1 MAAESIILAD
11 GNVELMFLQQQ
22 GADPFTGTPSREAQI
37 IEVANR
43 LASFI
48 AEARETL
55 DIAIYD
61 FRLHDQA
68 ASIIAKALKARAQA
82 GVIVRIAYDALSEPP
97 PNTNAIPSSAPAIL
111 EADKK
116 PPGTESFVQSLGS
129 FAQLKGITG
138 YRVLMHSKYI
148 VRDAA
153 SDRGALMTGSANFT
167 NDSWGL
173 QENNLL
179 SVRSQPLALQYAQD
193 FSKLWSRGKI
203 VEANGNR
210 EMGAAIFI
218 AGVRVSAGF
227 TPLES
232 AAIVKEIVGAIA
244 GARERL
250 LVASVVISSGPVLA
264 ALSEAL
270 DRGVHLQGL
279 YDGPQMDE
287 VERQWKEA
295 HVGAEKLNTWRKVAG
310 ALRRKNSLPYDRFKP
325 HNPHNF
331 MHNKLVLADD
341 LVVTGSFNLSN
352 HALSNAENV
361 LFLRHTD
368 VAAKYDAYLRQ
379 LIELYAFDK
388 HAPLA

>member
-1 MAAESIILAD
+1 MVAKSVILAD
-11 GNVELMFLQQQ
+11 GDVELMFLQQQ

-43 LASFI
+43 IASFI

-55 DIAIYD
+55 DVAIYD
-61 FRLHDQA
+61 FRLNDQA
-68 ASIIAKALKARAQA
+68 AAIIAKALKTRAEA

-97 PNTNAIPSSAPAIL
+97 PSTNAVPSGAPAIL

-116 PPGTESFVQSLGS
+116 PPGTASFVQSLRG

-153 SDRGALMTGSANFT
+153 SARGALMTGSANFT

-179 SVRSQPLALQYAQD
+179 YVRSQPLALRYAHD
-193 FSKLWSRGKI
+193 FYQLWSRGRI
-203 VEANGNR
+203 VESNGNR
-210 EMGAAIFI
+210 EMAAAISV
-218 AGVRVSAGF
+218 ADVRVSAGF

-232 AAIVKEIVGAIA
+232 SAIVREIVAAIA
-244 GARERL
+244 GVRERL
-250 LVASVVISSGPVLA
+250 YVASVVISSGPVLA
-264 ALSEAL
+264 ALSAAL
-270 DRGVHLQGL
+270 DRGVQLQGL

-295 HVGAEKLNTWRKVAG
+295 QVGAGRLNIWRRVAG
-310 ALRRKNSLPYDRFKP
+310 ALKRKNSLPYDRFKP

-361 LFLRHTD
+361 LFLRHAE
-368 VAAKYDAYLRQ
+368 VAANYDAYLRQ
-379 LIELYAFDK
+379 LIEIYAFDK
-388 HAPLA
+388 HAPIA